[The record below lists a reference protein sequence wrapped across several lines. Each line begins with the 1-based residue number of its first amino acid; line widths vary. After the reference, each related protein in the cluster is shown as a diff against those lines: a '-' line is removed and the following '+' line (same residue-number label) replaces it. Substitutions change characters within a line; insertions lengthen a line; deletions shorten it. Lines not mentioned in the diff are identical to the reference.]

1 MAEQINWGVLGNAT
15 IARKC
20 VIPAIQKSNNGRVNA
35 LGTRSPA
42 AAEKTARQF
51 DIPRVYD
58 GYEALLA
65 DSTIDAVYL
74 PLPNHLHLPW
84 TLNALAASKHVLCE
98 KPLALNA
105 AEAERMAEAAKDADR
120 LLMEALMY
128 RFHPRSREIKRR
140 ITGGEIGVAR
150 MVRAAFCFHID
161 REIYESADNIR
172 LKPGTGGGSLL
183 DTGCYC
189 VSAARW
195 YLGAEPTAVQA
206 QAIYH
211 PSGVDCHLAGLLRF
225 GDDALATIE
234 ASFISTLQQTCT
246 IVGSEA
252 AIELPHDAFIPW
264 EKDACYV
271 VRKQSEET
279 GATRTV
285 AGADEYRLMV
295 EHFARAAMRRA
306 KPACPPEDSVGNMRV
321 LDALA
326 LAAKTGKRIDLQAT

>member
-1 MAEQINWGVLGNAT
+1 MADQINWGVLGNAA

-20 VIPAIQKSNNGRVNA
+20 VIPAIQKSNNGRVIA

-42 AAEKTARQF
+42 AAEKTARRF
-51 DIPRVYD
+51 KIPRVYD

-65 DSTIDAVYL
+65 DKTIDAVYL

-84 TLNALAASKHVLCE
+84 TLNALAADKHVLCE

-105 AEAERMAEAAKDADR
+105 AEAEKMADAAKDADR

-140 ITGGEIGVAR
+140 VAGGGIGVPR

-161 REIYESADNIR
+161 RKIFESADNIR
-172 LKPGTGGGSLL
+172 LKPETGGGALL

-189 VSAARW
+189 VSVARW
-195 YLGAEPTAVQA
+195 YLDAEPTAVQA

-211 PSGVDCHLAGLLRF
+211 PGGVDCHLVGNINF
-225 GDDALATIE
+225 GDNALATIE
-234 ASFISTLQQTCT
+234 ASFVSTLQQTYT
-246 IVGSEA
+246 VVGSEA

-264 EKDACYV
+264 EKDASYV
-271 VRKQSEET
+271 VRKQSEDT
-279 GATRTV
+279 GTTHTV

-295 EHFARAAMRRA
+295 EHFAGAVLNRT
-306 KPACPPEDSVGNMRV
+306 KPACAPEDSVGNMRV

-326 LAAKTGKRIDLQAT
+326 LAAKSGKRIDLEAK